1 MKVLITGGGGFLG
14 SHLARR
20 LLSRG
25 DDVTVLGRSTYPQF
39 DKSIHCVQ
47 VDIRDRDALTHA
59 LKGQEVVF
67 HTVAIPG
74 IWGDYNDF
82 YQTDV
87 VGTDNI
93 IAACRAQNVKK
104 LIYTSSPSVVFGQ
117 EDLEGVDESVPYPKT
132 YLCHYPK
139 TKAMAEQHV
148 MRANGN
154 RLATVCLRPHL
165 IWGPGDPHLL
175 PRLIERAR
183 RNKLI
188 RVGDGTNRVDMIYI
202 DNAVEAHVQAC
213 ERLESDRGGIAG
225 NCYFVSDGNPVVLWN
240 WINDV
245 LKKLGL
251 PQAKRSVSFKTATI
265 LGAFLEGVY
274 GLLRVKKEPPMTRFL
289 AAQLATSHYFN
300 ISRARRDFGYN
311 PVVSLEEGMDR
322 LVEYFIRQEG

>member
-20 LLSRG
+20 LFGRG
-25 DDVTVLGRSTYPQF
+25 DDVTVLGRSTFPQF

-47 VDIRDRDALTHA
+47 VDIRNRDTLTRA
-59 LKGQEVVF
+59 LKGQAVVF
-67 HTVAIPG
+67 HTAAIPG
-74 IWGDYNDF
+74 IWGNYNEF

-87 VGTDNI
+87 VGTSNV
-93 IAACRAQNVKK
+93 IAACRTQNVKK

-117 EDLEGVDESVPYPKT
+117 EDIEGVDESAPYPKT

-139 TKAMAEQHV
+139 TKAMAEQQV
-148 MRANGN
+148 MQANGTA
-154 RLATVCLRPHL
+154 LATVCLRPHL
-165 IWGPGDPHLL
+165 IWGPGDPHLV

-183 RNKLI
+183 RNKLV
-188 RVGDGTNRVDMIYI
+188 RVGNGMNRVDMIYI

-213 ERLESDRGGIAG
+213 DRLEPEGDVAG
-225 NCYFVSDGNPVVLWN
+225 NCYFVSDGKPVVLWN
-240 WINDV
+240 WIDDV
-245 LKKLGL
+245 LRKLGL
-251 PQAKRSVSFKTATI
+251 PPAERSVSFEMATL
-265 LGAFLEGVY
+265 LGTLLEGIY
-274 GLLRVKKEPPMTRFL
+274 GLLRVKTEPPMTRFL

-322 LVEYFIRQEG
+322 LVEYFTRQEG

>member
-20 LLSRG
+20 LFGRG
-25 DDVTVLGRSTYPQF
+25 DDVTVLGRSTFPQF

-47 VDIRDRDALTHA
+47 VDIRNRDALTRA
-59 LKGQEVVF
+59 LKGQAVVF
-67 HTVAIPG
+67 HTAAIPG
-74 IWGDYNDF
+74 IWGNYNEF

-87 VGTDNI
+87 VGTSNV
-93 IAACRAQNVKK
+93 IAACRTQNVKK

-117 EDLEGVDESVPYPKT
+117 EDIEGVDESAPYPKT

-139 TKAMAEQHV
+139 TKAMAEQQV
-148 MRANGN
+148 MQANGTA
-154 RLATVCLRPHL
+154 LATVCLRPHL
-165 IWGPGDPHLL
+165 IWGPGDPHLV

-183 RNKLI
+183 RNKLV
-188 RVGDGTNRVDMIYI
+188 RVGNGMNRVDMIYI

-213 ERLESDRGGIAG
+213 DRLEPEGDVAG
-225 NCYFVSDGNPVVLWN
+225 NCYFVSDGNPVMLWN
-240 WINDV
+240 WIDDV
-245 LKKLGL
+245 LRKLGL
-251 PQAKRSVSFKTATI
+251 PPAERSVSFEMATL
-265 LGAFLEGVY
+265 LGTLLEGIY
-274 GLLRVKKEPPMTRFL
+274 GLLRVKTEPPMTRFL

-322 LVEYFIRQEG
+322 LVEYFTRQEG

>member
-20 LLSRG
+20 LFGRG

-47 VDIRDRDALTHA
+47 VDIRGRDALTRA

-87 VGTDNI
+87 VGTDNV

-139 TKAMAEQHV
+139 TKAMAERQV
-148 MRANGN
+148 MQANGSM
-154 RLATVCLRPHL
+154 LATVCLRPHL
-165 IWGPGDPHLL
+165 IWGPGDPHLV

-183 RNKLI
+183 RKKLL
-188 RVGDGTNRVDMIYI
+188 RVGSGTNRVDMVYI

-213 ERLESDRGGIAG
+213 DRLEQGGGVAG
-225 NCYFVSDGNPVVLWN
+225 NCYFVSDGKPVVLWD
-240 WINDV
+240 WIADV

-251 PQAKRSVSFKTATI
+251 PPVERSVSLKTATL
-265 LGAFLEGVY
+265 LGALLEGIY

-300 ISRARRDFGYN
+300 ISRARKDFGYN
-311 PVVSLEEGMDR
+311 PVVSSEEGMDR
-322 LVEYFIRQEG
+322 LVKYFIRQEG

>member
-20 LLSRG
+20 LFGRG
-25 DDVTVLGRSTYPQF
+25 DDVTVLGRSTFPQF

-47 VDIRDRDALTHA
+47 VDIRNRDALTRA
-59 LKGQEVVF
+59 LKGQAVVF
-67 HTVAIPG
+67 HTAAIPG
-74 IWGDYNDF
+74 IWGNYNEF

-87 VGTDNI
+87 VGTSNV

-117 EDLEGVDESVPYPKT
+117 EDIEGVDESAPYPKT

-139 TKAMAEQHV
+139 TKAMAEQQV
-148 MRANGN
+148 MQANGTA
-154 RLATVCLRPHL
+154 LATVCLRPHL
-165 IWGPGDPHLL
+165 IWGPGDPHLV

-183 RNKLI
+183 RNKLV
-188 RVGDGTNRVDMIYI
+188 RVGNGMNRVDMIYI

-213 ERLESDRGGIAG
+213 DRLEPEGDVAG
-225 NCYFVSDGNPVVLWN
+225 NCYFVSDGKPVVLWN
-240 WINDV
+240 WIDDV
-245 LKKLGL
+245 LRKLGL
-251 PQAKRSVSFKTATI
+251 PPAERSVSFEMATL
-265 LGAFLEGVY
+265 LGTLLEGIY
-274 GLLRVKKEPPMTRFL
+274 GLLRVKTEPPMTRFL

-322 LVEYFIRQEG
+322 LVEYFTRQEG

>member
-20 LLSRG
+20 LFGRG

-39 DKSIHCVQ
+39 DKSIHCIQ
-47 VDIRDRDALTHA
+47 VDIRDRDALTRA
-59 LKGQEVVF
+59 LKGQAVVF

-82 YQTDV
+82 YQTNV
-87 VGTDNI
+87 VGTDNV

-139 TKAMAEQHV
+139 TKAMAEQQV
-148 MRANGN
+148 MQADGN
-154 RLATVCLRPHL
+154 ALATVCLRPHL
-165 IWGPGDPHLL
+165 IWGPGDPHLV

-213 ERLESDRGGIAG
+213 DRLEPEGNVAG
-225 NCYFVSDGNPVVLWN
+225 NCYFVSDGKPVVLWN
-240 WINDV
+240 WIDDV

-251 PQAKRSVSFKTATI
+251 PPAEHSVSFKTATL
-265 LGAFLEGVY
+265 LGALLEGIY

-300 ISRARRDFGYN
+300 ISRAQRDFGYN
-311 PVVSLEEGMDR
+311 PVVSSEEGMDR

>member
-20 LLSRG
+20 LFGRG
-25 DDVTVLGRSTYPQF
+25 DDVTVLGRSTFPQF

-47 VDIRDRDALTHA
+47 VDIRNRDALIRA
-59 LKGQEVVF
+59 LKGQAVVF
-67 HTVAIPG
+67 HTAAIPG
-74 IWGDYNDF
+74 IWGNYNEF

-87 VGTDNI
+87 VGTNNV
-93 IAACRAQNVKK
+93 IAACRTQNVKK

-117 EDLEGVDESVPYPKT
+117 EDIEGVDESAPYPKT

-139 TKAMAEQHV
+139 TKAMAEQQV
-148 MRANGN
+148 MQANGTA
-154 RLATVCLRPHL
+154 LATVCLRPHL
-165 IWGPGDPHLL
+165 IWGPGDPHLV

-183 RNKLI
+183 RNKLV
-188 RVGDGTNRVDMIYI
+188 RVGNGMNRVDMIYI

-213 ERLESDRGGIAG
+213 DRLEPEGDVAG
-225 NCYFVSDGNPVVLWN
+225 NCYFVSDGKPVVLWN
-240 WINDV
+240 WIDDV
-245 LKKLGL
+245 LRKLGL
-251 PQAKRSVSFKTATI
+251 PPAKRSVSFEMATL
-265 LGAFLEGVY
+265 LGTLLEGIY
-274 GLLRVKKEPPMTRFL
+274 GLLRVKTEPPMTRFL

-322 LVEYFIRQEG
+322 LVEYFTRQEG